1 MKLPVIYYHKAT
13 NLDLPP
19 SIPFYIPS
27 SLMLL
32 PICQMCFK
40 SSALSYKPYL
50 LSLLALC
57 FCCTIFYILIKNIL
71 KVFFFFF
78 NIHSLYYIFYIYVT
92 QDISSSLSRAQASQ
106 KFGHLCYKPTFFRKI
121 RVKATPF
128 LTFLMFKLFRLITT
142 SQIFEIVQKKT

>member
-40 SSALSYKPYL
+40 SSEALSYKPYL

-71 KVFFFFF
+71 KDFFFL